1 MKNVKVPGIERINV
15 FVGNLGSGKTELA
28 INTAMELSGVGKVAL
43 VDLDIVNPYYR
54 TRHAKERLER
64 PGLEVVCPS
73 RELIQA
79 DIPALPPAILGVLT
93 REDRFGVFDV
103 GGDDIGAT
111 VLGRFKPNLPAGRY
125 AVFFVVNACRPR
137 TRTFSQIVEMLDAVQ
152 RASRTRV
159 HYLVN
164 NTNLGADTDLE
175 VIVEG
180 QRVIDEVSGELG
192 IPVAFVSVRRD
203 LADRARGLGL
213 SVPVVGIDLYMRPP
227 WEIRVLGN

>member
-1 MKNVKVPGIERINV
+1 LNNVNVPGLKRVNI

-28 INTAMELSGVGKVAL
+28 INTAVELSRIGPVAL
-43 VDLDIVNPYYR
+43 VDLDIINPYYR
-54 TRHAKERLER
+54 TRYAKERLER
-64 PGLEVVCPS
+64 PGLEVVCPP

-111 VLGRFKPNLPAGRY
+111 VLGRFKPNLPAGQH
-125 AVFFVVNACRPR
+125 AVFFVINACRPR
-137 TRTFSQIVEMLDAVQ
+137 TGTPYQIVEMLDSIQ
-152 RASRTRV
+152 RASRARV

-175 VIVEG
+175 AIAEG
-180 QRVIDEVSGELG
+180 QCLINEVSIKLG

-203 LADRARGLGL
+203 LADQAAKLGL
-213 SVPVVGIDLYMRPP
+213 NVPVVGIDLYMRPP
-227 WEIRVLGN
+227 WES